1 MNATKSKL
9 SMKITNNQRNML
21 HEIIPSLRKS
31 APLSQPPTQFRK
43 TSSTDGSQKYHRNNS
58 RNRVQLNIFHRLE
71 NLFSVCA
78 KKHNNLLALK
88 IISDVCV
95 IIFLDFLS
103 AHLCVSGRHS
113 SVDKP
118 NILILFCFLL
128 TFSSS
133 PGTYGRA
140 SDAKAA

>member
-1 MNATKSKL
+1 
-9 SMKITNNQRNML
+9 ML
-21 HEIIPSLRKS
+21 HEIIPSLRES
-31 APLSQPPTQFRK
+31 APLSQPPTQSRR

-71 NLFSVCA
+71 NLFFCLC
-78 KKHNNLLALK
+78 KKRHNNLSRSQNNIRCLCNNILGF
-88 IISDVCV
+88 S
-95 IIFLDFLS
+95 LS
-103 AHLCVSGRHS
+103 AHLCVSGRQS

-118 NILILFCFLL
+118 NILILFYFLL